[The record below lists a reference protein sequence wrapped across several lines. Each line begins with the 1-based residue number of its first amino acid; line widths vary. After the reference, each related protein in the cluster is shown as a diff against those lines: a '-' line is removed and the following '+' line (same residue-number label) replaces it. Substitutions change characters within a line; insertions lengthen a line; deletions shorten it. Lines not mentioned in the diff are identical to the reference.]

1 MVKIRNCRKI
11 MLDQIGYKTFMSPRK
26 KISSKKTT
34 TAARSF
40 VNKNDININF
50 NNNISNKYQNHHFT

>member
-1 MVKIRNCRKI
+1 

-50 NNNISNKYQNHHFT
+50 NNNISNKYQNHHFTWSL